1 LTKQFIYPQNMR
13 ASATLWL
20 WSLRDFAVI
29 VIAALFSALVLAT
42 TKILIPAV
50 LTAAFAFLSIRS
62 DETTVLD
69 FLKYAIR
76 YFISTQ
82 QYYIW
87 RLKDER

>member
-1 LTKQFIYPQNMR
+1 MNKQFIYPQNMR

-50 LTAAFAFLSIRS
+50 LTAVFAFLSIRS

-69 FLKYAIR
+69 FIKYAVK

-82 QYYIW
+82 QYYEW
-87 RLKDER
+87 RLKDEK